1 MADVTAD
8 QGEGHVLPFVEHFLK
23 KFGQQ
28 MKKDVKGVTP
38 EALKKLMLH
47 DWPGNV
53 RELETTIEYAVA
65 MTQKDMIN
73 EDYILHTKG
82 SATDGGKGGLGRER
96 QDVSDERLRPLKNAR
111 DAFERD
117 YLIQVLAMTEGN
129 ITQAAKLAGKY
140 RADFYDLLKK
150 HDLKVED
157 FKRTKTSLPN

>member
-1 MADVTAD
+1 MEADVRVIVATNKDLAELVQKGLFRD
-8 QGEGHVLPFVEHFLK
+8 DLYYRIHVIPIRVPPLRERKEDVLPFVEHFLK

-65 MTQKDMIN
+65 MTQKDMIT

-82 SATDGGKGGLGRER
+82 ILADGGKEIGRASLG
-96 QDVSDERLRPLKNAR
+96 
-111 DAFERD
+111 
-117 YLIQVLAMTEGN
+117 
-129 ITQAAKLAGKY
+129 
-140 RADFYDLLKK
+140 
-150 HDLKVED
+150 
-157 FKRTKTSLPN
+157 